1 MSRGIPGEG
10 PLQTPVRFHRVARH
24 RIPADARRAPARLQ
38 RICGSQGGGVLQRGV
53 PPGEDLQT
61 ACPDTSQAR
70 DRRTP
75 PRSLIDRQ
83 HVSGRTHSAVDVGG
97 RALLE
102 PLPPVRP
109 RWWFLTVAACLA
121 LGGCALHRLRLGRML
136 ELQRIRT
143 RIATDLHDDI
153 GSSLTQIAILTEVA
167 ERSMRRAD
175 AAAVEPIAR
184 VSLISRE
191 LVDSMSEIV
200 WAINPRNDRMQDLA
214 SRMRRFA
221 ADMLTGSRIALRF
234 RIPDGVQNVVVDAEL
249 RRQVLL
255 IFKEAI
261 HNAVRHSGCTEVQ
274 VDLGLDHRC
283 LVLSISDN
291 GQGFD
296 PRYTPAGHGLHSM
309 EARANS
315 LHGRVE
321 IASVGGRGTAVRGVI
336 PLARRAAA
344 ARKAS

>member
-1 MSRGIPGEG
+1 MTMWRTYKPTHRFGHSYPDLLESHDRGG
-10 PLQTPVRFHRVARH
+10 TPVRALGRSRVSGQRH
-24 RIPADARRAPARLQ
+24 PVVRVSSAEGQTSAPASVALHM
-38 RICGSQGGGVLQRGV
+38 L
-53 PPGEDLQT
+53 PPG
-61 ACPDTSQAR
+61 
-70 DRRTP
+70 
-75 PRSLIDRQ
+75 
-83 HVSGRTHSAVDVGG
+83 
-97 RALLE
+97 
-102 PLPPVRP
+102 RP
-109 RWWFLTVAACLA
+109 RWWFVTGAACLFA

-153 GSSLTQIAILTEVA
+153 GSSLTQIAILSEVA
-167 ERSMRRAD
+167 ERRMTGPE
-175 AAAVEPIAR
+175 AAVAEPIAR

-200 WAINPRNDRMQDLA
+200 WAINPRNDRVQDLA

-234 RIPDGVQNVVVDAEL
+234 RSPAGVQDVVVDPDL

-274 VDLGLDHRC
+274 VDLGLEHRR

-296 PRYTPAGHGLHSM
+296 RRHTPAGHGLHNM
-309 EARANS
+309 EARAKS
-315 LHGRVE
+315 LDGRLE
-321 IASVGGRGTAVRGVI
+321 IASAAGRGTDVRAVI
-336 PLARRAAA
+336 PLARRTAG